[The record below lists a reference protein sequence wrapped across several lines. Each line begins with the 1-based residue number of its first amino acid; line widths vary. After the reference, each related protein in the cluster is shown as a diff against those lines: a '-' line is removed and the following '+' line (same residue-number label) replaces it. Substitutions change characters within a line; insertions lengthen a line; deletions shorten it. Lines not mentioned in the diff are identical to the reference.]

1 MQKPLNK
8 ENHSLYFLECLSM
21 KSDLPPDLSCK
32 GVQDFRRLLNYVLDC
47 WLPFWAKGIFTHTM
61 ISPMWISQIKG
72 NVSGDAYWVG
82 FAMRKG
88 I

>member
-47 WLPFWAKGIFTHTM
+47 WLPF
-61 ISPMWISQIKG
+61 
-72 NVSGDAYWVG
+72 
-82 FAMRKG
+82 
-88 I
+88 